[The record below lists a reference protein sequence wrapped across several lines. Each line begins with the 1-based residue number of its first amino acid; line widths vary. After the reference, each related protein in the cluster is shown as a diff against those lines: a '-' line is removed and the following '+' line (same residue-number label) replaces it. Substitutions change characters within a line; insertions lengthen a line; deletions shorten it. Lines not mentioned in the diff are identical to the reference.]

1 MIATFPVPQEPDRQF
16 VEQRFLEMLPSI
28 RGVANYAFRH
38 VRRAVRE
45 DLTAESVAAAFCMF
59 HRLVVRGHAEL
70 AYPSALAW
78 FAVRQIREG
87 RRVGAKLNAKDLT
100 SPYGQ
105 RRRNVSVQS
114 LFDAPAHGRWEE
126 LVVEDRS
133 VGPADVASFKIDF
146 ADWLK
151 RLKRSKRQVALRLA
165 SGDTPSDA
173 AVRFQLTRARIS
185 QLRKELR
192 QNWNAFQGEPEQQA
206 ELSAVA

>member
-1 MIATFPVPQEPDRQF
+1 MSTTLPVSQEPDRQF
-16 VEQRFLEMLPSI
+16 IQQRFLEMLPSI
-28 RGVANYAFRH
+28 RGVARFAFRH

-45 DLTAESVAAAFCMF
+45 DLIAEVLANAFCMF
-59 HRLVVRGHAEL
+59 HRLVTRGHAEL
-70 AYPSALAW
+70 AYPSTLAW

-87 RRVGAKLNAKDLT
+87 RRVGTKLNIKDLT

-105 RRRNVSVQS
+105 RRRGVSVQS

-151 RLKRSKRQVALRLA
+151 RLKRSKRQVALRFVA
-165 SGDTPSDA
+165 GDTPSEVA
-173 AVRFQLTRARIS
+173 EYFQLTRPRIS
-185 QLRKELR
+185 QLRNELHE
-192 QNWNAFQGEPEQQA
+192 NWTEFQGEADQPA
-206 ELSAVA
+206 ALAAA